1 MTETFK
7 TFKPQDPVVSKYVSY
22 YYLEIKPDNILREF
36 ECFPHFNNSISL
48 YKSHQRVSDG
58 TIQYEEKGIPLQI
71 FTPIRENILHVKQAG
86 SIHRIVVVF
95 DPLGIHQFYR
105 ELNFNDFIRDFEFFT
120 LSELDLLFKT
130 DDTEALCTLL
140 DQSLSIR
147 YREYRNDLISE
158 AVQYIFDTPE
168 GLSVEDLA
176 EKLQISRR
184 HLTRVFKSIFG
195 ISVQKFQKIVLFRKT
210 LQHKL
215 SDNSDQNFTSLAHEY
230 NFSDQAHFN
239 KMFGNFTNHSPKQF
253 LKKGTLLGTED
264 TFWHLLK

>member
-22 YYLEIKPDNILREF
+22 YYLEIKPDNVHREF

-48 YKSHQRVSDG
+48 YKSHRRISDG
-58 TIQYEEKGIPLQI
+58 TIQYEAAGAPLQI

-95 DPLGIHQFYR
+95 DPLGIHQFYH
-105 ELNFNDFIRDFEFFT
+105 EVDFNDFIRDFEFFT
-120 LSELDLLFKT
+120 LSELDILFKT
-130 DDTEALCTLL
+130 DDTEVLSTLL
-140 DQSLSIR
+140 DQFLSVR
-147 YREYRNDLISE
+147 YREYKNDLISR
-158 AVQYIFDTPE
+158 AVQCIFESPE
-168 GLSVEDLA
+168 DLSIEDLA
-176 EKLQISRR
+176 KKLQISRR
-184 HLTRVFKSIFG
+184 HLTRVFKSLFG

-215 SDNSDQNFTSLAHEY
+215 LDTSDKNFTSLAHEY

-264 TFWHLLK
+264 TFWHLIK